1 MDFRDPF
8 VSLAEVYN
16 VPVDVNSAPAD
27 RGRMPPQEAKR
38 VYNLWFDLVELEEH
52 TTTPLTTTPLPCFRC
67 GRKSLLT
74 PWTARL

>member
-38 VYNLWFDLVELEEH
+38 VYNL
-52 TTTPLTTTPLPCFRC
+52 
-67 GRKSLLT
+67 
-74 PWTARL
+74 